1 MTNQIKNIL
10 KEYVNFLFKIIGQ
23 DIEQVILY
31 GSYARGEQDLD
42 GEISDIDIMILVN
55 ENDDEKLR
63 EIQKKIL
70 DYSYDF
76 DLNYNILLS
85 PIVESVENYKT
96 RKKYMTFY
104 QKVENEGVHF
114 FSSFKANFFFKSCI
128 ISFVIYNN
136 FCINIFIF
144 RVFLEYSKAI

>member
-85 PIVESVENYKT
+85 PIVESVENYKK
-96 RKKYMTFY
+96 RIKYMTFY
-104 QKVENEGVHF
+104 KKVENEGVVL
-114 FSSFKANFFFKSCI
+114 NG
-128 ISFVIYNN
+128 
-136 FCINIFIF
+136 
-144 RVFLEYSKAI
+144 